1 MSRDVLLFNQSATES
16 QAALMAW
23 AQGTPGLHTL
33 YQPDY
38 RRLQL
43 ERWLWDRRDALGHLV
58 MDVGQSETPRRWMGD
73 GYFTFGLYDS
83 DTIGDLLN
91 IPMGDGTIDGVILT
105 EVLEHCADPFRAV
118 AEIYRVLAPG
128 GLLLATTPFIM
139 PDHRTS
145 EYPDYWRF
153 TEQGWEL
160 LLKKYSKVE
169 ITPCKWTE
177 EGAQLWDMLR
187 RWECFGY
194 ASNMRAATGYLVEA
208 KK

>member
-1 MSRDVLLFNQSATES
+1 MSRDVLLFNQSATEK

-23 AQGTPGLHTL
+23 AQDTPGLHTL

-43 ERWLWDRRDALGHLV
+43 ERWLWDRREALGHLV

-83 DTIGDLLN
+83 DTIGDLLD
-91 IPMGDGTIDGVILT
+91 IPMGDNTIDGVILT

-118 AEIYRVLAPG
+118 AEVNRVLAPG

-160 LLKKYSKVE
+160 LLKDYAEVKV
-169 ITPCKWTE
+169 TPCEWTA